1 VKETVII
8 IILEGEYHRN
18 TVGFVYQLLDQE
30 IWSI

>member
-1 VKETVII
+1 MVKETVIII

-30 IWSI
+30 I